1 MLVTP
6 EMESIT
12 NALDVEKGMVRLLA
26 YLQRE
31 HKYSNI
37 LQLRLP
43 WKAVGSKRLPL
54 YIKGAFY
61 NIRSDELERV
71 KRII

>member
-1 MLVTP
+1 MFSFQQGKKYLKLEEEKEDTQMLVTP

-12 NALDVEKGMVRLLA
+12 NALNVEKGMVRLLA

-43 WKAVGSKRLPL
+43 
-54 YIKGAFY
+54 
-61 NIRSDELERV
+61 
-71 KRII
+71 